1 MDDEAAAILDVV
13 HDEYARKILKNVSE
27 EPQSGPELIEI
38 IDASKPTVYRR
49 LSRLEDLDL
58 VAAQV
63 RPQDDGQQRKVFV
76 ADLDAVHVQF
86 DDGDVSVSVDRS
98 PDDAVDRFTKLVS
111 DLS

>member
-1 MDDEAAAILDVV
+1 MDDDPEAILDVV
-13 HDEYARKILKNVSE
+13 HDDYAREILKHVSG
-27 EPQSGPELIEI
+27 EPQSGPELIET
-38 IDASKPTVYRR
+38 IDASKPTIYRR

-63 RPQDDGQQRKVFV
+63 RPQEDGHQRKVFV
-76 ADLDAVHVQF
+76 ADVNAVHVQF
-86 DDGDVSVSVDRS
+86 DDGNVAINIDRS

>member
-1 MDDEAAAILDVV
+1 MDDEAEAILDVV
-13 HDEYARKILKNVSE
+13 HDEYAREILKHVSE
-27 EPQSGPELIEI
+27 EPQSGPELIET

-49 LSRLEDLDL
+49 LSRLEELDL

-63 RPQDDGQQRKVFV
+63 RPQDDGHQRKVFV
-76 ADLDAVHVQF
+76 ADVDAVHVQF
-86 DDGDVSVSVDRS
+86 DDGEVSISVDQT